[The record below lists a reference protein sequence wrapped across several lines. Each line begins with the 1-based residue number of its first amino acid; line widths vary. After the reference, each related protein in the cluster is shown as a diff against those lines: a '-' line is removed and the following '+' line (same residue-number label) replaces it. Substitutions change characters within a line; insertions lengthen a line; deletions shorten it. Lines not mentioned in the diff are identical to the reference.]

1 MYRVKLESKQEGRKS
16 VKRVESKDTFGTIE
30 QAHDF
35 INSCIKQQEATCW
48 KAWGLEVTKIDR
60 NETTVTATY
69 QPAII
74 FYRNL
79 VQKFEIIPA

>member
-79 VQKFEIIPA
+79 VQKFDIIPA

>member
-35 INSCIKQQEATCW
+35 IYSCIKQQEATCW

-69 QPAII
+69 QPAIV

>member
-1 MYRVKLESKQEGRKS
+1 MYRVKLESKQEGRKKA
-16 VKRVESKDTFGTIE
+16 KRVVSMDTFDTIDN
-30 QAHDF
+30 AHDF
-35 INSCIKQQEATCW
+35 INSCIEQQEATCW
-48 KAWGLEVTKIDR
+48 KAWGLEVTQIDR

>member
-1 MYRVKLESKQEGRKS
+1 MYRVKLESKQEGRKK
-16 VKRVESKDTFGTIE
+16 VKRVVSLDTFDTIE
-30 QAHDF
+30 NAHDF
-35 INSCIKQQEATCW
+35 INSCIKQQEETCW
-48 KAWGLEVTKIDR
+48 KAWGLEVTRIDR

-74 FYRNL
+74 LYANL

>member
-35 INSCIKQQEATCW
+35 IDSCIKQQEATCW
-48 KAWGLEVTKIDR
+48 KAWGLEVTKIDKS
-60 NETTVTATY
+60 ETTVTATY